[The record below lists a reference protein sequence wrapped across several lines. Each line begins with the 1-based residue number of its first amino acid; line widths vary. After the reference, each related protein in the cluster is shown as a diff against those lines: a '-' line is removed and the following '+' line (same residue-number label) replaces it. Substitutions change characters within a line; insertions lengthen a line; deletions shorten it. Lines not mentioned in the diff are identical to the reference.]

1 MGFPGDHTDTQLL
14 LAFFSANCPPSNK
27 QLLQSGK
34 QLPLNGSATGE
45 WQINGIVCC
54 AFCSSQHMN
63 AMKKQT
69 HQRGLWPP
77 HTHLRLYPC
86 ESCSPAQF
94 GEAGPGA
101 SASPG
106 KAVMCVPTRL
116 VLEAEANS
124 CSYIRCWALHNCVL
138 YHFNLV
144 CF

>member
-34 QLPLNGSATGE
+34 QFPLNSSDVLGYRGMANQ
-45 WQINGIVCC
+45 WNCLCC

-69 HQRGLWPP
+69 HQWGLWPP

-94 GEAGPGA
+94 GEAGPGM
-101 SASPG
+101 SASQG
-106 KAVMCVPTRL
+106 KAITCVPTLR

-124 CSYIRCWALHNCVL
+124 CSYIRCWA
-138 YHFNLV
+138 
-144 CF
+144 